1 MTYQDF
7 DNFCEDRLFAWE
19 QYQAAAAKHT
29 AFANASVSVA
39 HALMTGKNWNQTAMF
54 VSYDETGGWADH
66 VMAPHAPKDT
76 PGEWIQDP
84 FDTSLGLQPTG
95 PGFRVPFYIVLPFT
109 RNGGVFTEHAAH
121 ESQILFLEEWSKAIG
136 KSFQSKEMNLKY
148 RNKIQPEIPYGKQ
161 NESDAL
167 YVEHGYKK
175 VRGHLT
181 EGRYLRFE
189 AWSHALSVNSSSLS
203 STGHSDKFARDA
215 LFVLHWPGSQ
225 PKDNQFWILNQSKD
239 KFLTSDLSFSGS
251 DHAATFARVD
261 HTDGKGHSMNSEKID
276 LAKPGWFL

>member
-1 MTYQDF
+1 M
-7 DNFCEDRLFAWE
+7 
-19 QYQAAAAKHT
+19 
-29 AFANASVSVA
+29 
-39 HALMTGKNWNQTAMF
+39 
-54 VSYDETGGWADH
+54 
-66 VMAPHAPKDT
+66 
-76 PGEWIQDP
+76 
-84 FDTSLGLQPTG
+84 
-95 PGFRVPFYIVLPFT
+95 
-109 RNGGVFTEHAAH
+109 
-121 ESQILFLEEWSKAIG
+121 
-136 KSFQSKEMNLKY
+136 
-148 RNKIQPEIPYGKQ
+148 
-161 NESDAL
+161 
-167 YVEHGYKK
+167 
-175 VRGHLT
+175 T

-276 LAKPGWFL
+276 LAKPGWFRISRGVQPFPVPGIQCFSVDVCSFRTSIIVLNCSLV